1 MRIKDDMLQVLTQFH
16 HDFVVPDIERIFE
29 RHAEKLMAHVDVRFN
44 NVYTLIDGLYERSDR
59 HESELQA
66 IKAGLAR
73 VESQLTSVESRLT
86 SVEAE
91 LQLVKS
97 GLARLAARVSAL
109 EASEIVELKQQIAL
123 LNERVAELEA
133 RRQ

>member
-1 MRIKDDMLQVLTQFH
+1 MSMPDDDLIRTLTRFH
-16 HDFVVPDIERIFE
+16 HDSVVPDIERIFE
-29 RHAEKLMAHVDVRFN
+29 RHAEQLKTHFDAGFN

-73 VESQLTSVESRLT
+73 VESRLASVEARLT
-86 SVEAE
+86 NVEAE

-97 GLARLAARVSAL
+97 GLARLEARVSAL
-109 EASEIVELKQQIAL
+109 EASEIVELKQQIAT
-123 LNERVAELEA
+123 LNERVAELE
-133 RRQ
+133 